1 MLLVLLLLATETFA
15 LISCWFKFFNFFLIF
30 FTPMRRDRVDSGEL
44 RTFLSFAFVSLTMI
58 AIFLG
63 FFDDNY
69 DVKHFSNF
77 RLFNDCEAE

>member
-1 MLLVLLLLATETFA
+1 
-15 LISCWFKFFNFFLIF
+15 
-30 FTPMRRDRVDSGEL
+30 MRRDRVDSGEL

-63 FFDDNY
+63 FFDNNY